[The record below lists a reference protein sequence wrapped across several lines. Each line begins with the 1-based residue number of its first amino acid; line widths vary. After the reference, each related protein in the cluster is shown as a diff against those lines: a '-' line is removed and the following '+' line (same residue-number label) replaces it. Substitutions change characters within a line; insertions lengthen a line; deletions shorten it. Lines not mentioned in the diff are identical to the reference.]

1 MDKIL
6 DFNTKCMKKGETM
19 ENETIILAR
28 KVDRLLGRINFIGN
42 LNSAQQRLIYA
53 SIENAKVLLSR
64 IIRKEND
71 KEKKEKIKDIY
82 NLLTKIDEEKNKFKK
97 QILLNNA
104 YSDLIDLFF

>member
-1 MDKIL
+1 
-6 DFNTKCMKKGETM
+6 M

-28 KVDRLLGRINFIGN
+28 KVDRLLGGINFIGN
-42 LNSAQQRLIYA
+42 LNSSQQRLIYA

-64 IIRKEND
+64 IIRKEKD

-82 NLLTKIDEEKNKFKK
+82 NSLTKIDEEKNKFKK

-104 YSDLIDLFF
+104 YGDLIDLFFINEE